1 MRYGIK
7 THGVIYVGSP
17 GWVARQ
23 AEANHGQ
30 PLDRGEPVPG
40 GWARYVEPVSED
52 VLDLLRSDYTVT
64 EEVK

>member
-7 THGVIYVGSP
+7 HGGTIYVGSP
-17 GWVARQ
+17 GWVCRM
-23 AEANHGQ
+23 AEADHGQ

-40 GWARYVEPVSED
+40 GWSRYVEPVDER
-52 VLDLLRSDYTVT
+52 VLDCLRSDYTVT